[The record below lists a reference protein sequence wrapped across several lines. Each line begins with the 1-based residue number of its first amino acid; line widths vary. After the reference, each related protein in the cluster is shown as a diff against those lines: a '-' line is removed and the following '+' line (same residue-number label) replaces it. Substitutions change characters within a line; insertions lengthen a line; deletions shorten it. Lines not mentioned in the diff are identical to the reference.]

1 VLTEWRRSELLRP
14 RAKPKEPKTLA
25 PKPPTW
31 KELRWSVRSPPEH
44 LHPEQLEH
52 LTAFLALHAELAK
65 AYELAQSF
73 RSLVKDKS
81 ADQFD
86 RWIAAAANSALPPF
100 QRLARTL
107 QADRAAVVAG
117 IQLPWSTGP
126 IEGHICRVKFLKR
139 LGYGRAGLALLRARI
154 IGVA

>member
-1 VLTEWRRSELLRP
+1 MQ
-14 RAKPKEPKTLA
+14 
-25 PKPPTW
+25 
-31 KELRWSVRSPPEH
+31 PPEH
-44 LHPEQLEH
+44 LRPEEVKH
-52 LTAFLALHAELAK
+52 LAAFLALHAELAR

-73 RSLVKDKS
+73 RSLLKDKS

-86 RWIAAAANSALPPF
+86 RWITAATSSALPPF

-117 IQLPWSTGP
+117 IQLPWNTGP
-126 IEGHICRVKFLKR
+126 VEGHICRVKFLKR
-139 LGYGRAGLALLRARI
+139 LGYGRASLALLRARI